1 MKLVELRF
9 LAPPMGTAVKAQT
22 AALALLNAL
31 PFGKRCS
38 RHGCAFYAACAAVRE
53 PVGAARATAA
63 TMPNGGLVVKFG
75 QGPRGTGSVAAS
87 EGVGLYD
94 GCRKVGVGIL
104 RGEAG
109 G

>member
-1 MKLVELRF
+1 MRSGLR
-9 LAPPMGTAVKAQT
+9 MTIRKG
-22 AALALLNAL
+22 NGCL
-31 PFGKRCS
+31 PQKVR
-38 RHGCAFYAACAAVRE
+38 AAVRE
-53 PVGAARATAA
+53 PVWAARATAA

-94 GCRKVGVGIL
+94 GCSKVSVSIL